1 MSYEHIRYDVER
13 GRARIT
19 LNRPERRN
27 ALCNPLLEELE
38 RALWDAD
45 DDARVHC
52 VIVRGAGPAFCAG
65 YDLTGFGSDRPR
77 GATSSAT
84 VQAERS
90 EARSEPEGRAE
101 FKRTGR
107 TIDDDAWLLERNQRR
122 LRALWEMHKPSIA
135 QVHGHCLAGGTDLAL
150 YCDMVIAAEDARIG
164 FPPARNLGALPNN
177 LWVYHCGPQWAK
189 RLQLTGDV
197 VSGADAAK
205 IGLVLKAVPADQ
217 LEAEV
222 EGLADRLALIDRDLL
237 STNKR
242 VINLALELMGASVL
256 QRLAAENDARGHLA
270 PGTRDYFRAVKEKGL
285 AGAFK
290 ERDAKFGDG
299 RARVEGPE
307 LRDDR
312 GYLIEPEK

>member
-1 MSYEHIRYDVER
+1 MGYEHICYEVEN

-27 ALCNPLLEELE
+27 ALCDPLLEELE

-45 DDARVHC
+45 DDTRVHC

-77 GATSSAT
+77 GAARASAA
-84 VQAERS
+84 QAGPGQGS
-90 EARSEPEGRAE
+90 EVEGRAE
-101 FKRTGR
+101 FKRSGR

-205 IGLVLKAVPADQ
+205 IGLVLKAVPAPL

-222 EGLADRLALIDRDLL
+222 EGLADRLALIDPDLL

-242 VINLALELMGASVL
+242 VINLALELMGAAVL

-270 PGTRDYFRAVKEKGL
+270 PGTREYFRAVKEKGL
-285 AGAFK
+285 AGAFR
-290 ERDAKFGDG
+290 ERDAQFGDG

-307 LRDDR
+307 LRDAR
-312 GYLIEPEK
+312 GFLIEPAD